1 VLELI
6 DLFCFASVNKNI
18 TDKPTANKLKEK
30 ERRRRKKTID
40 TR

>member
-18 TDKPTANKLKEK
+18 TDKPTANKLKER
-30 ERRRRKKTID
+30 ERREEEKK
-40 TR
+40 R